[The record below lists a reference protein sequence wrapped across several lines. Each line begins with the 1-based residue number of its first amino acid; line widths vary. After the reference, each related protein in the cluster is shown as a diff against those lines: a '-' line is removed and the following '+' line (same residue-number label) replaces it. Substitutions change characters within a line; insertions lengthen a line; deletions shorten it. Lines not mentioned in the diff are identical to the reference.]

1 MSAYCALCMKDPE
14 DCRCHGDP
22 DDFATEPD
30 AHHRPTDPAPAPEV
44 FRRVE
49 LVTVAGEHVA
59 HVRILPVDPDV
70 ILWGGRVFMRAGS
83 SLFRE
88 AFATVT
94 LGPSE

>member
-1 MSAYCALCMKDPE
+1 MDNE
-14 DCRCHGDP
+14 HD
-22 DDFATEPD
+22 
-30 AHHRPTDPAPAPEV
+30 RPTDPAPAPEV

-70 ILWGGRVFMRAGS
+70 ILWGARIFMRAGS

-88 AFATVT
+88 AFAAVA
-94 LGPSE
+94 LDP